1 MSNFLNICFRTILV
15 LIILF
20 FITKMMG
27 KKQISELNFFDYIVG
42 ITIGSIAADISLDIE
57 KNMIAGIAA
66 LFIYGFISYIIS
78 FVSIKSIL
86 ARRFFIGVP
95 TVLVEKGKIIES
107 GLKKSKIDVN
117 DLLMVARENGYFNL
131 DEIDYALME
140 VNGNISFLP
149 KEKEKPVTKK
159 DIKIKCSNE
168 GLTVNAIIDSKY
180 MANNMKAINKDKE
193 WLDHEL
199 KVNGYDN
206 YDNILLATIDNNY
219 KVTIYEKNVKPDKN
233 TVLEQYFFYSD
244 DIMKSD
250 MEVDNMKFK
259 KIIIISI
266 VISVILLICS
276 LLLPNINIDKDT
288 IGYNGNDTYNI
299 KSL

>member
-1 MSNFLNICFRTILV
+1 MSDFLNICFRTVLV

-27 KKQISELNFFDYIVG
+27 KKQISELNFFDYVVG

-57 KNMIAGIAA
+57 KDMIAGIAA

-78 FVSIKSIL
+78 FISIKSIL

-117 DLLMVARENGYFNL
+117 DLLMEARENGYFNL

-159 DIKIKCSNE
+159 DMKIKCSNE

-180 MANNMKAINKDKE
+180 MVNNMKAINKDKE

-233 TVLEQYFFYSD
+233 TVLE
-244 DIMKSD
+244 
-250 MEVDNMKFK
+250 
-259 KIIIISI
+259 
-266 VISVILLICS
+266 
-276 LLLPNINIDKDT
+276 
-288 IGYNGNDTYNI
+288 
-299 KSL
+299 

>member
-1 MSNFLNICFRTILV
+1 MSNFFNICFRTILV

-27 KKQISELNFFDYIVG
+27 KKQISELNFFDYVVG

-117 DLLMVARENGYFNL
+117 DLLMEARENGYFNL

-149 KEKEKPVTKK
+149 KEKEKPVTKR
-159 DIKIKCSNE
+159 DMKIKCSNE

-180 MANNMKAINKDKE
+180 MVNNMKAINKDKE

-199 KVNGYDN
+199 KVNGYYN

-233 TVLEQYFFYSD
+233 TVLE
-244 DIMKSD
+244 
-250 MEVDNMKFK
+250 
-259 KIIIISI
+259 
-266 VISVILLICS
+266 
-276 LLLPNINIDKDT
+276 
-288 IGYNGNDTYNI
+288 
-299 KSL
+299 

>member
-1 MSNFLNICFRTILV
+1 MRCFIMSDFLNICFRTILI

-27 KKQISELNFFDYIVG
+27 KKQISELNFFDYVVG

-57 KNMIAGIAA
+57 KDMLAGIAA

-95 TVLVEKGKIIES
+95 TVLMEKGKIIES

-159 DIKIKCSNE
+159 DMKIKCNNE

-233 TVLEQYFFYSD
+233 TVLE
-244 DIMKSD
+244 
-250 MEVDNMKFK
+250 
-259 KIIIISI
+259 
-266 VISVILLICS
+266 
-276 LLLPNINIDKDT
+276 
-288 IGYNGNDTYNI
+288 
-299 KSL
+299 

>member
-1 MSNFLNICFRTILV
+1 MSNFFNICFRTILV

-27 KKQISELNFFDYIVG
+27 KKQISELNFFDYVVG

-117 DLLMVARENGYFNL
+117 DLLMEARENGYFNL
-131 DEIDYALME
+131 DKIDYALME

-149 KEKEKPVTKK
+149 KEKEKPVTKR
-159 DIKIKCSNE
+159 DMKIKCSNE

-180 MANNMKAINKDKE
+180 MVNNMKAINKDKE

-206 YDNILLATIDNNY
+206 YDNILLAMINNNY

-233 TVLEQYFFYSD
+233 TVLE
-244 DIMKSD
+244 
-250 MEVDNMKFK
+250 
-259 KIIIISI
+259 
-266 VISVILLICS
+266 
-276 LLLPNINIDKDT
+276 
-288 IGYNGNDTYNI
+288 
-299 KSL
+299 

>member
-1 MSNFLNICFRTILV
+1 MSNFLNICIRTILV

-27 KKQISELNFFDYIVG
+27 KKQISELNFFDYVVG

-159 DIKIKCSNE
+159 DMKIKCNNE

-219 KVTIYEKNVKPDKN
+219 KVTIYEKNVNPDKN
-233 TVLEQYFFYSD
+233 TVLE
-244 DIMKSD
+244 
-250 MEVDNMKFK
+250 
-259 KIIIISI
+259 
-266 VISVILLICS
+266 
-276 LLLPNINIDKDT
+276 
-288 IGYNGNDTYNI
+288 
-299 KSL
+299 

>member
-1 MSNFLNICFRTILV
+1 MNDFLNICFRTILV

-27 KKQISELNFFDYIVG
+27 KKQISELNFFDYVVG

-117 DLLMVARENGYFNL
+117 DLLMEARENGYFNL

-149 KEKEKPVTKK
+149 KEKEKPVTKR
-159 DIKIKCSNE
+159 DMKIKCSNE

-233 TVLEQYFFYSD
+233 TVLE
-244 DIMKSD
+244 
-250 MEVDNMKFK
+250 
-259 KIIIISI
+259 
-266 VISVILLICS
+266 
-276 LLLPNINIDKDT
+276 
-288 IGYNGNDTYNI
+288 
-299 KSL
+299 

>member
-1 MSNFLNICFRTILV
+1 MSDFLNICFRTILI

-27 KKQISELNFFDYIVG
+27 KKQISELNFFDYVVG

-117 DLLMVARENGYFNL
+117 DLLMEARENGYFNL

-159 DIKIKCSNE
+159 DMKIKCSNE

-180 MANNMKAINKDKE
+180 MVNNMKAINKDKE

-233 TVLEQYFFYSD
+233 TVLE
-244 DIMKSD
+244 
-250 MEVDNMKFK
+250 
-259 KIIIISI
+259 
-266 VISVILLICS
+266 
-276 LLLPNINIDKDT
+276 
-288 IGYNGNDTYNI
+288 
-299 KSL
+299 

>member
-1 MSNFLNICFRTILV
+1 MSDFLNICFRTILV
-15 LIILF
+15 LVILF

-27 KKQISELNFFDYIVG
+27 KKQISELNFFDYVVG

-95 TVLVEKGKIIES
+95 TVLVGKGKIIES

-117 DLLMVARENGYFNL
+117 DLLMEARENGYFNL

-233 TVLEQYFFYSD
+233 TVLE
-244 DIMKSD
+244 
-250 MEVDNMKFK
+250 
-259 KIIIISI
+259 
-266 VISVILLICS
+266 
-276 LLLPNINIDKDT
+276 
-288 IGYNGNDTYNI
+288 
-299 KSL
+299 

>member
-1 MSNFLNICFRTILV
+1 MSDFLNICFRTILI

-27 KKQISELNFFDYIVG
+27 KKQISELNFFDYVVG

-78 FVSIKSIL
+78 FISIKSIW
-86 ARRFFIGVP
+86 ARRFIIGVP

-117 DLLMVARENGYFNL
+117 DLLMMARENGYFNL

-233 TVLEQYFFYSD
+233 TVLE
-244 DIMKSD
+244 
-250 MEVDNMKFK
+250 
-259 KIIIISI
+259 
-266 VISVILLICS
+266 
-276 LLLPNINIDKDT
+276 
-288 IGYNGNDTYNI
+288 
-299 KSL
+299 

>member
-1 MSNFLNICFRTILV
+1 MRCFIMSNFLNICFRTILV

-117 DLLMVARENGYFNL
+117 DLLMEARENGYFNL

-233 TVLEQYFFYSD
+233 TVLE
-244 DIMKSD
+244 
-250 MEVDNMKFK
+250 
-259 KIIIISI
+259 
-266 VISVILLICS
+266 
-276 LLLPNINIDKDT
+276 
-288 IGYNGNDTYNI
+288 
-299 KSL
+299 

>member
-1 MSNFLNICFRTILV
+1 MSDFLNICFRTILV

-27 KKQISELNFFDYIVG
+27 KKQISELNFFDYVVG

-66 LFIYGFISYIIS
+66 LFISYIIS

-95 TVLVEKGKIIES
+95 TILVEKGKIIES

-199 KVNGYDN
+199 KVNGYFSN
-206 YDNILLATIDNNY
+206 FTYM
-219 KVTIYEKNVKPDKN
+219 
-233 TVLEQYFFYSD
+233 FF
-244 DIMKSD
+244 
-250 MEVDNMKFK
+250 
-259 KIIIISI
+259 II
-266 VISVILLICS
+266 
-276 LLLPNINIDKDT
+276 T
-288 IGYNGNDTYNI
+288 
-299 KSL
+299 

>member
-1 MSNFLNICFRTILV
+1 MSDFLNICFRTVLV

-27 KKQISELNFFDYIVG
+27 KKQISELNFFDYVVG

-57 KNMIAGIAA
+57 KDMIAGIAA

-117 DLLMVARENGYFNL
+117 DLLMEARENGYFNL

-149 KEKEKPVTKK
+149 KEKEKPVTKR
-159 DIKIKCSNE
+159 DMKIKCSNE

-180 MANNMKAINKDKE
+180 MVNNMKAINKDKE

-233 TVLEQYFFYSD
+233 TVLE
-244 DIMKSD
+244 
-250 MEVDNMKFK
+250 
-259 KIIIISI
+259 
-266 VISVILLICS
+266 
-276 LLLPNINIDKDT
+276 
-288 IGYNGNDTYNI
+288 
-299 KSL
+299 

>member
-1 MSNFLNICFRTILV
+1 MSDFLNICFRTVLV

-27 KKQISELNFFDYIVG
+27 KKQISELNFFDYVVG

-95 TVLVEKGKIIES
+95 TILVEKGKIIES

-117 DLLMVARENGYFNL
+117 DLLMEARENGYFNL

-159 DIKIKCSNE
+159 DMKIKCNNE

-233 TVLEQYFFYSD
+233 TVLE
-244 DIMKSD
+244 
-250 MEVDNMKFK
+250 
-259 KIIIISI
+259 
-266 VISVILLICS
+266 
-276 LLLPNINIDKDT
+276 
-288 IGYNGNDTYNI
+288 
-299 KSL
+299 

>member
-27 KKQISELNFFDYIVG
+27 KKQISELNFFDYVVG

-78 FVSIKSIL
+78 FISIKSIL

-117 DLLMVARENGYFNL
+117 DLLMEARENGYFNL

-159 DIKIKCSNE
+159 DMKIKCSNE

-180 MANNMKAINKDKE
+180 MVNNMKAINKDKE

-219 KVTIYEKNVKPDKN
+219 KVTIYEKNVNPDKN
-233 TVLEQYFFYSD
+233 TVLE
-244 DIMKSD
+244 
-250 MEVDNMKFK
+250 
-259 KIIIISI
+259 
-266 VISVILLICS
+266 
-276 LLLPNINIDKDT
+276 
-288 IGYNGNDTYNI
+288 
-299 KSL
+299 

>member
-1 MSNFLNICFRTILV
+1 MSDFLNICFRTILV
-15 LIILF
+15 LVILF

-57 KNMIAGIAA
+57 KDMLAGIAA
-66 LFIYGFISYIIS
+66 LFIYGGISYIIS
-78 FVSIKSIL
+78 LVSMKSIL

-107 GLKKSKIDVN
+107 GLKKAKIDVN
-117 DLLMVARENGYFNL
+117 DLLMEARENGYFNL

-149 KEKEKPVTKK
+149 KEKEKPATKK
-159 DIKIKCSNE
+159 DMKIKCSNE
-168 GLTVNAIIDSKY
+168 GLTVNGVIDGIY
-180 MANNMKAINKDKE
+180 MANNMTAINKDKE

-233 TVLEQYFFYSD
+233 TVLE
-244 DIMKSD
+244 
-250 MEVDNMKFK
+250 
-259 KIIIISI
+259 
-266 VISVILLICS
+266 
-276 LLLPNINIDKDT
+276 
-288 IGYNGNDTYNI
+288 
-299 KSL
+299 

>member
-1 MSNFLNICFRTILV
+1 MSNVLNICFRTILV

-57 KNMIAGIAA
+57 KSMIAGIAA

-149 KEKEKPVTKK
+149 KEKEKPVTKR
-159 DIKIKCSNE
+159 DMKIKCSNE

-180 MANNMKAINKDKE
+180 MVNNMKAINKDKE

-233 TVLEQYFFYSD
+233 TVLE
-244 DIMKSD
+244 
-250 MEVDNMKFK
+250 
-259 KIIIISI
+259 
-266 VISVILLICS
+266 
-276 LLLPNINIDKDT
+276 
-288 IGYNGNDTYNI
+288 
-299 KSL
+299 

>member
-1 MSNFLNICFRTILV
+1 MSDFLNICFRTILV

-27 KKQISELNFFDYIVG
+27 KKQISELNFFDYVVG

-57 KNMIAGIAA
+57 KNMIAGITA

-233 TVLEQYFFYSD
+233 TVLE
-244 DIMKSD
+244 
-250 MEVDNMKFK
+250 
-259 KIIIISI
+259 
-266 VISVILLICS
+266 
-276 LLLPNINIDKDT
+276 
-288 IGYNGNDTYNI
+288 
-299 KSL
+299 

>member
-1 MSNFLNICFRTILV
+1 MSNFFNICFRTILV

-117 DLLMVARENGYFNL
+117 DLLMEARENGYFNL
-131 DEIDYALME
+131 DKIDYALME

-149 KEKEKPVTKK
+149 KEKEKPVTKR
-159 DIKIKCSNE
+159 DMKIKCSNE

-180 MANNMKAINKDKE
+180 MVNNMKAINKDKE

-206 YDNILLATIDNNY
+206 YDNILLAMINNNY

-233 TVLEQYFFYSD
+233 TVLE
-244 DIMKSD
+244 
-250 MEVDNMKFK
+250 
-259 KIIIISI
+259 
-266 VISVILLICS
+266 
-276 LLLPNINIDKDT
+276 
-288 IGYNGNDTYNI
+288 
-299 KSL
+299 

>member
-1 MSNFLNICFRTILV
+1 MSDFLNICFRTILV
-15 LIILF
+15 LVILF

-27 KKQISELNFFDYIVG
+27 KKQISELNFFDYVVG

-117 DLLMVARENGYFNL
+117 DLLMEARENGYFNL

-159 DIKIKCSNE
+159 DMKIKCSNE
-168 GLTVNAIIDSKY
+168 GLTVNGIIDGKY
-180 MANNMKAINKDKE
+180 MVNNMKAINKDTE

-233 TVLEQYFFYSD
+233 TVLE
-244 DIMKSD
+244 
-250 MEVDNMKFK
+250 
-259 KIIIISI
+259 
-266 VISVILLICS
+266 
-276 LLLPNINIDKDT
+276 
-288 IGYNGNDTYNI
+288 
-299 KSL
+299 

>member
-1 MSNFLNICFRTILV
+1 MRCFIMSDFLNICFRTILV

-27 KKQISELNFFDYIVG
+27 KKQISELNFFDYVVG

-57 KNMIAGIAA
+57 KDMIAGIAA

-117 DLLMVARENGYFNL
+117 DLLMEARENGYFNL

-149 KEKEKPVTKK
+149 KEKDKPVTKK
-159 DIKIKCSNE
+159 DMKIKCSNE

-180 MANNMKAINKDKE
+180 MVNNMKAINKDKE

-199 KVNGYDN
+199 KVKGYDN

-219 KVTIYEKNVKPDKN
+219 KVTIYEKNVNPDKN
-233 TVLEQYFFYSD
+233 TVLE
-244 DIMKSD
+244 
-250 MEVDNMKFK
+250 
-259 KIIIISI
+259 
-266 VISVILLICS
+266 
-276 LLLPNINIDKDT
+276 
-288 IGYNGNDTYNI
+288 
-299 KSL
+299 

>member
-1 MSNFLNICFRTILV
+1 MSDFLNICFRTILV
-15 LIILF
+15 LVILF

-117 DLLMVARENGYFNL
+117 DLLMEARENGYFNL

-149 KEKEKPVTKK
+149 KENDKPVTKR
-159 DIKIKCSNE
+159 DMKIKCNSE

-180 MANNMKAINKDKE
+180 MVNNMKAINKDKE

-219 KVTIYEKNVKPDKN
+219 KVTIYEKNVNPDKN
-233 TVLEQYFFYSD
+233 TVLE
-244 DIMKSD
+244 
-250 MEVDNMKFK
+250 
-259 KIIIISI
+259 
-266 VISVILLICS
+266 
-276 LLLPNINIDKDT
+276 
-288 IGYNGNDTYNI
+288 
-299 KSL
+299 

>member
-1 MSNFLNICFRTILV
+1 MSDFLNICFRTILV
-15 LIILF
+15 LVILF

-57 KNMIAGIAA
+57 KDMLAGIAA

-149 KEKEKPVTKK
+149 KEKEKSVTKR
-159 DIKIKCSNE
+159 DMKIKCSNE

-180 MANNMKAINKDKE
+180 MVNNMKAINKDKE

-233 TVLEQYFFYSD
+233 TVLE
-244 DIMKSD
+244 
-250 MEVDNMKFK
+250 
-259 KIIIISI
+259 
-266 VISVILLICS
+266 
-276 LLLPNINIDKDT
+276 
-288 IGYNGNDTYNI
+288 
-299 KSL
+299 

>member
-1 MSNFLNICFRTILV
+1 MVIIKTLV
-15 LIILF
+15 LTFTSIIVLF
-20 FITKMMG
+20 ILAKLMG
-27 KKQISELNFFDYIVG
+27 NKQISQLSTFDYING

-149 KEKEKPVTKK
+149 KEKEKPVTKR
-159 DIKIKCSNE
+159 DMKIKCSNE

-180 MANNMKAINKDKE
+180 MVNNMKAINKDKE

-233 TVLEQYFFYSD
+233 TVLE
-244 DIMKSD
+244 
-250 MEVDNMKFK
+250 
-259 KIIIISI
+259 
-266 VISVILLICS
+266 
-276 LLLPNINIDKDT
+276 
-288 IGYNGNDTYNI
+288 
-299 KSL
+299 

>member
-1 MSNFLNICFRTILV
+1 MRCFIMSDFLNICFRTILV
-15 LIILF
+15 LVILF

-27 KKQISELNFFDYIVG
+27 KKQISELNFFDYVVG

-57 KNMIAGIAA
+57 KDMIAGIAA

-117 DLLMVARENGYFNL
+117 DLLMEARENGYFNL

-159 DIKIKCSNE
+159 DMKIKCSNE
-168 GLTVNAIIDSKY
+168 GLTVNGIIDSKY
-180 MANNMKAINKDKE
+180 MVNNMKAINKDKE

-233 TVLEQYFFYSD
+233 TVLE
-244 DIMKSD
+244 
-250 MEVDNMKFK
+250 
-259 KIIIISI
+259 
-266 VISVILLICS
+266 
-276 LLLPNINIDKDT
+276 
-288 IGYNGNDTYNI
+288 
-299 KSL
+299 

>member
-1 MSNFLNICFRTILV
+1 MSDFLNICFRTILI

-27 KKQISELNFFDYIVG
+27 KKQISELNFFDYVVG

-233 TVLEQYFFYSD
+233 TVLE
-244 DIMKSD
+244 
-250 MEVDNMKFK
+250 
-259 KIIIISI
+259 
-266 VISVILLICS
+266 
-276 LLLPNINIDKDT
+276 
-288 IGYNGNDTYNI
+288 
-299 KSL
+299 

>member
-1 MSNFLNICFRTILV
+1 MSDFLNICFRTILI

-27 KKQISELNFFDYIVG
+27 KKQISELNFFDYVVG

-57 KNMIAGIAA
+57 KDMLAGIAA

-149 KEKEKPVTKK
+149 KENDKPVTKK
-159 DIKIKCSNE
+159 DIKIKYSNE

-233 TVLEQYFFYSD
+233 TVLE
-244 DIMKSD
+244 
-250 MEVDNMKFK
+250 
-259 KIIIISI
+259 
-266 VISVILLICS
+266 
-276 LLLPNINIDKDT
+276 
-288 IGYNGNDTYNI
+288 
-299 KSL
+299 

>member
-1 MSNFLNICFRTILV
+1 MSDFLNICFRTILI

-27 KKQISELNFFDYIVG
+27 KKQISELNFFDYVVG

-117 DLLMVARENGYFNL
+117 DLLMEARENGYFNL

-159 DIKIKCSNE
+159 DMKIKCSNE

-233 TVLEQYFFYSD
+233 TVLE
-244 DIMKSD
+244 
-250 MEVDNMKFK
+250 
-259 KIIIISI
+259 
-266 VISVILLICS
+266 
-276 LLLPNINIDKDT
+276 
-288 IGYNGNDTYNI
+288 
-299 KSL
+299 

>member
-1 MSNFLNICFRTILV
+1 MSDFLNICFRTILI

-27 KKQISELNFFDYIVG
+27 KKQISELNFFDYVVG

-117 DLLMVARENGYFNL
+117 DLLMEARENGYFNL

-159 DIKIKCSNE
+159 DMKIKRNNE

-233 TVLEQYFFYSD
+233 TVLE
-244 DIMKSD
+244 
-250 MEVDNMKFK
+250 
-259 KIIIISI
+259 
-266 VISVILLICS
+266 
-276 LLLPNINIDKDT
+276 
-288 IGYNGNDTYNI
+288 
-299 KSL
+299 

>member
-1 MSNFLNICFRTILV
+1 MSNFFNICFRTILV

-27 KKQISELNFFDYIVG
+27 KKQISELNFFDYVVG

-117 DLLMVARENGYFNL
+117 DLLMEARENGYFNL

-159 DIKIKCSNE
+159 DMKIKCSNE
-168 GLTVNAIIDSKY
+168 GLTVNAIIDSKF
-180 MANNMKAINKDKE
+180 MVNNMKAINKDKE

-206 YDNILLATIDNNY
+206 YDNILLAMINNNY

-233 TVLEQYFFYSD
+233 TVLE
-244 DIMKSD
+244 
-250 MEVDNMKFK
+250 
-259 KIIIISI
+259 
-266 VISVILLICS
+266 
-276 LLLPNINIDKDT
+276 
-288 IGYNGNDTYNI
+288 
-299 KSL
+299 

>member
-1 MSNFLNICFRTILV
+1 MSDFLNICFRTILI

-27 KKQISELNFFDYIVG
+27 KKQISELNFFDYVVG

-57 KNMIAGIAA
+57 KDMIAGIAA

-78 FVSIKSIL
+78 FVSIKSIW
-86 ARRFFIGVP
+86 ARRFIIGVP

-131 DEIDYALME
+131 DEIDYGLME

-149 KEKEKPVTKK
+149 KEKDKPVTKR
-159 DIKIKCSNE
+159 DMKIKCSNE

-180 MANNMKAINKDKE
+180 MVNNMKAINKDKE

-233 TVLEQYFFYSD
+233 TVLE
-244 DIMKSD
+244 
-250 MEVDNMKFK
+250 
-259 KIIIISI
+259 
-266 VISVILLICS
+266 
-276 LLLPNINIDKDT
+276 
-288 IGYNGNDTYNI
+288 
-299 KSL
+299 